1 MATVTE
7 ALDYIKSHYSASL
20 DDHKPGILIFNFTF
34 TDDGRSQRLAVWGTP
49 GSDFLHLVTPFAL
62 VAEHKARVILDY
74 ENHVFG
80 VVRFGDRYALVH
92 NLPVENLDHSE
103 IEWSISKLAT
113 AGDEMEKRFSTTDRM

>member
-7 ALDYIKSHYSASL
+7 AIDYIKSHYSASL
-20 DDHKPGILIFNFTF
+20 DAHKPGLLIFNFTF
-34 TDDGRSQRLAVWGTP
+34 TDGRSQRLLVGEIP
-49 GSDFLHLVTPFAL
+49 GGDFLHLATPFAL

-74 ENHVFG
+74 EHHLFG
-80 VVRFGDRYALVH
+80 VVRSGNQYALVH

-103 IEWSISKLAT
+103 IEWSILKLAT